1 MLTVSEPTS
10 GMLHRHSAGRRHLGT
25 VREHGMRNECVRGH
39 ALQAHFVVTVT
50 NNPDHAKL
58 SFDLT
63 HLDIEKFTG
72 SNLSHHTLN
81 DETADTHV
89 DYQTGMGKGLAMSI
103 HSPNLYRELNF
114 DPLERRLFI

>member
-1 MLTVSEPTS
+1 MVDQY
-10 GMLHRHSAGRRHLGT
+10 SAGRCRLGT

-39 ALQAHFVVTVT
+39 ALQAHFVATVT

-63 HLDIEKFTG
+63 HLDIEEFTG
-72 SNLSHHTLN
+72 SNLSHHTL
-81 DETADTHV
+81 DYQPADAHV
-89 DYQTGMGKGLAMSI
+89 DYEPGMGKGLAMSI

-114 DPLERRLFI
+114 DSGAESSIHRRHCAAKRAA